1 MVLYQTDFFK
11 KKEKYLNLQIKC
23 KYSNLMENVI
33 RNFMQLNSSQKKVF
47 DSLKFA
53 IQLYILQKKFN
64 FVCLC
69 SFINQVKCFDSRF
82 KNQIT

>member
-11 KKEKYLNLQIKC
+11 KKEKYLNLQIKS

-53 IQLYILQKKFN
+53 IQFYILQKKIN
-64 FVCLC
+64 FVCMC
-69 SFINQVKCFDSRF
+69 SFINQVQCFHSRF